1 MKRPLDC
8 RLYAIVDVGPA
19 GLAVGPEVLAAAL
32 AAGVTLLQVRG
43 KQVSPRA
50 LRDATRAVTAL
61 AHARG
66 VAVLVND
73 RPDVAAAAGA
83 DGVHLGQSDVPATVI
98 RRLWPDLRVGL
109 SVHDEAELRAAL
121 SAGVDYVAAGSLYP
135 TGSKNDATPLEHA
148 LFRRLAEE
156 SPRPLVG
163 IGGITPERAPEVA
176 ALGAAGVAVI
186 SGLWGA
192 ANPAEAARHY
202 RRAFP

>member
-1 MKRPLDC
+1 MRRPLDC

-19 GLAVGPEVLAAAL
+19 GPAVGPEALAAVL

-43 KQVSPRA
+43 KRVSPRA
-50 LRDATRAVTAL
+50 LRDATRVMTAL

-66 VAVLVND
+66 VCVLVND

-121 SAGVDYVAAGSLYP
+121 SAGVDYVAAGSLYA
-135 TGSKNDATPLEHA
+135 TDSKSDARPLDHA
-148 LFRRLAEE
+148 LFRRLAEA

-163 IGGITPERAPEVA
+163 IGGITPERALDVA

-192 ANPAEAARHY
+192 PDPAEAARHY